1 MILSRLSLLSLSLS
15 LSLSLP
21 LVPPMITESPENTTV
36 VSPDN
41 AIFNCVAT
49 ARPRPAITWWR
60 REENG
65 SLTQI
70 PSDSGGYSMTNTNSS
85 KERVL
90 TSTLTIIETEPSD
103 ALIYICVA
111 ENIAGTT
118 HTSTELTVHGKCSLV
133 LYSNGLCSWLLLW
146 T

>member
-1 MILSRLSLLSLSLS
+1 MIGE
-15 LSLSLP
+15 
-21 LVPPMITESPENTTV
+21 IPENTTV

-41 AIFNCVAT
+41 AVFNCVAT

-70 PSDSGGYSMTNTNSS
+70 PSDSDGYSITNTNSS

-111 ENIAGTT
+111 ENIAGTARA
-118 HTSTELTVHGKCSLV
+118 SAELTVHGK
-133 LYSNGLCSWLLLW
+133 YSPATTYPADNRFMPLLCPISASNTASIVYVDL
-146 T
+146 